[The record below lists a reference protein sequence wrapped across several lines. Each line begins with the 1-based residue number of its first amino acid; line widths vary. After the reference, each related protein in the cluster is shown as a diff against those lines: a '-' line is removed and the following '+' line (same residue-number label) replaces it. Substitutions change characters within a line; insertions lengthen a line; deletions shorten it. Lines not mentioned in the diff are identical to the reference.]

1 MFAFPVALR
10 YLFSKKSHNAV
21 NVISVISMLGVA
33 VATMAIVC
41 VLSVFNG
48 FTDLTSGRTS
58 ITNPQLKIL
67 PTQGKVITNA
77 DSIASQLNSLSEVGL
92 ALPTIN
98 EHALAMLNGVQLA
111 VNVTGVPQGY
121 EQIVCFDQMIVD
133 GVYATS
139 ESEAPIATLS
149 VGTAI
154 RLRAY
159 PGIETP
165 LQLYVPK
172 RTGRINVANPMASFR
187 VDSLFVGGVYQ
198 TNNAETDAQSLIVPI
213 EIARHLLEYN
223 QLEASA
229 IEVASA
235 PGVSDE
241 NLIAAV
247 SQKLGSGYNILNRLQ
262 QESETFK
269 MISVEKWITFVMLAF
284 IFVIASFN
292 VVSTLS
298 MLIIEKRDNMAT
310 MRAMGATPAT
320 IRNIFLWE
328 GWLISVVGGFIG
340 VVLGVSLSLAQQ
352 FGGFIRLN
360 ADPSQLA
367 IESYPV
373 KVLPEDIVI
382 VILLVASVGFIVG
395 WMTSRFAARSQ
406 HS

>member
-48 FTDLTSGRTS
+48 FTELTSGRTS

-77 DSIASQLNSLSEVGL
+77 DSIAAQLNTLNEVGL

-121 EQIVCFDQMIVD
+121 EQIVCFDQLIVD

-159 PGIETP
+159 PGIDSP

-187 VDSLFVGGVYQ
+187 VDSLFVGGVCQ
-198 TNNAETDAQSLIVPI
+198 TNNA
-213 EIARHLLEYN
+213 
-223 QLEASA
+223 
-229 IEVASA
+229 
-235 PGVSDE
+235 
-241 NLIAAV
+241 
-247 SQKLGSGYNILNRLQ
+247 
-262 QESETFK
+262 
-269 MISVEKWITFVMLAF
+269 
-284 IFVIASFN
+284 
-292 VVSTLS
+292 
-298 MLIIEKRDNMAT
+298 
-310 MRAMGATPAT
+310 
-320 IRNIFLWE
+320 
-328 GWLISVVGGFIG
+328 
-340 VVLGVSLSLAQQ
+340 
-352 FGGFIRLN
+352 
-360 ADPSQLA
+360 
-367 IESYPV
+367 
-373 KVLPEDIVI
+373 
-382 VILLVASVGFIVG
+382 
-395 WMTSRFAARSQ
+395 
-406 HS
+406 

>member
-1 MFAFPVALR
+1 M
-10 YLFSKKSHNAV
+10 
-21 NVISVISMLGVA
+21 
-33 VATMAIVC
+33 
-41 VLSVFNG
+41 
-48 FTDLTSGRTS
+48 
-58 ITNPQLKIL
+58 
-67 PTQGKVITNA
+67 
-77 DSIASQLNSLSEVGL
+77 
-92 ALPTIN
+92 
-98 EHALAMLNGVQLA
+98 
-111 VNVTGVPQGY
+111 
-121 EQIVCFDQMIVD
+121 
-133 GVYATS
+133 
-139 ESEAPIATLS
+139 
-149 VGTAI
+149 
-154 RLRAY
+154 
-159 PGIETP
+159 
-165 LQLYVPK
+165 
-172 RTGRINVANPMASFR
+172 
-187 VDSLFVGGVYQ
+187 
-198 TNNAETDAQSLIVPI
+198 IVPI
-213 EIARHLLEYN
+213 ETARHLLEYN
-223 QLEASA
+223 QAEASA

-235 PGVSDE
+235 PGVSDDL
-241 NLIAAV
+241 LIAAV
-247 SQKLGSGYNILNRLQ
+247 NRKLGGGYSVLNRLQ

-298 MLIIEKRDNMAT
+298 MLIIEKRDNMST

-340 VVLGVSLSLAQQ
+340 VILGVSLSLAQQ

-373 KVLPEDIVI
+373 KVLPEDIAI

>member
-1 MFAFPVALR
+1 MFSFPVALR

-58 ITNPQLKIL
+58 MTNPQLKIV
-67 PTQGKVITNA
+67 PVEGKVIVNA
-77 DSIASQLNSLSEVGL
+77 DSIASELCCLEEVAH
-92 ALPTIN
+92 ALPTIG
-98 EHALAMLNGVQLA
+98 EHALAVLNGVQMA
-111 VNVTGVPQGY
+111 VDMHGVPSGY
-121 EQIVCFDQMIVD
+121 ADVVQIQDLVVD

-139 ESEAPIATLS
+139 EAEQPVATLS

-159 PGIETP
+159 PGIDAL

-172 RTGRINVANPMASFR
+172 RTGKINVANPMASFR
-187 VDSLFVGGVYQ
+187 ADSLLVWGVYQ
-198 TNNAETDAQSLIVPI
+198 TNNAKTDAQSLIVPI
-213 EIARHLLEYN
+213 TTARMLLEYYN
-223 QLEASA
+223 GEATA
-229 IEVASA
+229 IEVEATD
-235 PGVSDE
+235 GVSDE
-241 NLIAAV
+241 VAIAAING
-247 SQKLGSGYNILNRLQ
+247 KLGGDFEVLDRLQ
-262 QESETFK
+262 QEEESFK

-310 MRAMGATPAT
+310 MRAMGATPTT
-320 IRNIFLWE
+320 IRNVFLWE
-328 GWLISVVGGFIG
+328 GWLISVVGGLIG
-340 VVLGVSLSLAQQ
+340 VVLGVILSLVQQ
-352 FGGFIRLN
+352 FGEVIKLN

-373 KVLPEDIVI
+373 KVLPGDILVVMLLI
-382 VILLVASVGFIVG
+382 VVVGFVVG
-395 WMTSRFAARSQ
+395 WLTSRFAAQS
-406 HS
+406 